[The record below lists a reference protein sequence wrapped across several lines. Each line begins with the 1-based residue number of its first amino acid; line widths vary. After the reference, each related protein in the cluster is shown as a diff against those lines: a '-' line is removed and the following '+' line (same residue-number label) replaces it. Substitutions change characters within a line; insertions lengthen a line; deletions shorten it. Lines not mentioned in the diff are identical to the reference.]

1 MQQMYS
7 LKIAKHRQNAKI
19 ANGKSPNS
27 FQCLQ
32 NWKVFDSFAQKFNRM
47 VIERTPEINKEDLL
61 KAIVSPPNMQIEEIV
76 ERINNSFDYWDT
88 VKYKKCPAGYT
99 PTRLWTFVKA
109 SRLKIG

>member
-1 MQQMYS
+1 
-7 LKIAKHRQNAKI
+7 
-19 ANGKSPNS
+19 
-27 FQCLQ
+27 
-32 NWKVFDSFAQKFNRM
+32 M

-109 SRLKIG
+109 SRLKNRVKVWGTYGVNLSLTNVMQRMCHEFDMSWGGS